1 VYGELGGLMVWKEIG
16 ERIKTLR
23 NERNM
28 TQEQFGELIGR
39 SSQYI
44 GRIEKGQKA
53 SVELIAAIC
62 KETGITMDYL
72 VLGIENP
79 AADMAILDGFSPEQI
94 EISLDIIKKVTEL
107 IRTPNGNNLL
117 IKELMRRQSLL

>member
-1 VYGELGGLMVWKEIG
+1 MVWEEIG

-28 TQEQFGELIGR
+28 TQEQFGTLIGK
-39 SSQYI
+39 SAQYI
-44 GRIEKGQKA
+44 GRIEKGQKV
-53 SVELIAAIC
+53 SVELIVAIC
-62 KETGITMDYL
+62 KETEVSTDYII
-72 VLGIENP
+72 LGIENP
-79 AADMAILDGFSPEQI
+79 MVDMAVLDGFSPEQI

>member
-1 VYGELGGLMVWKEIG
+1 MVWKEIG